1 MKTITQMALSNIKHN
16 RSRSI
21 LIGISILLTS
31 CLLMVVATVGQSI
44 LVNQKENAGVLYGE
58 YEFGLIDVQ
67 PNELDHISHQA
78 NIDHIGVYESVFYTQ
93 IPDITASFLYM
104 DENAFNVASLKLEEG
119 EMPENEDEIAAT
131 REFFQQAGAKGE
143 VGEMVK
149 IPYRVLGKGEI
160 KESIF
165 TISGILPDNNASS
178 AQKRYSGYIS
188 KAFADKVISSQEHS
202 YTVIVKLTEQ
212 NMNYDQI
219 MDLIYKITDSL
230 NFERKNV
237 SVNKP
242 YINWSNDPNIE
253 VIITC
258 VFVVLIIISVSC
270 LVIYNIFYVGIVQR
284 VQEYGK
290 LRAIGS
296 SKRQIRSLIR
306 KEGYLIGSI
315 SIPLGIILGLIISKI
330 SFIIIQNV
338 TTFMPADA
346 KPYKVF
352 FPSIILL
359 VIVVSFMTIMVSLSR
374 PAKIASKISPV
385 DAIRFQN
392 NKTKEKNKRKGHKN
406 VSLILLIISN
416 MSRNKKRTIST
427 ILTMGL
433 SCIMFVSISHLAS
446 SLSIQD
452 LVDRDIEKG
461 DFVLS
466 IDYST
471 NDETYP
477 ENNLNQLQKRELLS
491 ENTIKKIEQI
501 EGVTKV
507 EIGMNLLASSGTLQE
522 GSDVKNFV
530 IQVLDRE
537 AFDKV
542 KKEDYRRG
550 TMDYDTAVK
559 ENGVIYCWDTFFEE
573 SGIILGDIGDI
584 SVYDGD
590 NMVPLSV
597 QVQGTT
603 ASGNGRYIMTEDTY
617 IGLNMENLPITS
629 LYVYCDQDKYDVVK
643 EQMQQLTDQDDFY
656 ELTCRDEIYKMSKLA
671 LQVIIIPI
679 YIFLGIIGVITFMN
693 MANTMITSIITR
705 KKELGTLQAIGLTNK
720 QLTRMLTGEGLIL
733 SIGSLVISLIIGSV
747 LGYRLYLWAF
757 ENRLLG
763 IRAYHFPTIELLC
776 LCIIVIGIQ
785 LVLSAVMTRNI
796 QKETLI
802 ERIRYHD

>member
-31 CLLMVVATVGQSI
+31 CLLMVVGTVGQSI
-44 LVNQKENAGVLYGE
+44 IVNQTENAGVLYGE
-58 YEFGLIDVQ
+58 YEFGLRDVQ
-67 PNELDHISHQA
+67 ANELDKISHQA
-78 NIDHIGVYESVFYTQ
+78 NIDYIGVYETVFNTQ
-93 IPDITASFLYM
+93 IPGITASFLYM
-104 DENAFNVASLKLEEG
+104 DENAFKVASIKLDEG
-119 EMPENEDEIAAT
+119 EMPKNENEIVAT
-131 REFFQQAGAKGE
+131 RDFLQQAGAKGE
-143 VGEMVK
+143 VGETVK

-160 KESIF
+160 KESLF
-165 TISGILPDNNASS
+165 TISGIMPENSASS
-178 AQKRYSGYIS
+178 TQKRYGGYVS
-188 KAFADKVISSQEHS
+188 KSFSDKVISPEDHS
-202 YTVIVKLTEQ
+202 YTAIVKLSELKLDSYETG
-212 NMNYDQI
+212 
-219 MDLIYKITDSL
+219 DLIYEITDSL
-230 NFERKNV
+230 EFDRKNV
-237 SVNKP
+237 SLNMG
-242 YINWSNDPNIE
+242 YISWSKDPSIE
-253 VIITC
+253 VIVTC
-258 VFVVLIIISVSC
+258 VFVALIIISVSC

-290 LRAIGS
+290 LRAIGA

-306 KEGYLIGSI
+306 KEGYLIGCI
-315 SIPLGIILGLIISKI
+315 FIPLGIILGLIISKI
-330 SFIIIQNV
+330 SFIIIQNA
-338 TTFMPADA
+338 TTFMPPEA

-359 VIVVSFMTIMVSLSR
+359 VIVVSFITIMVSLSR
-374 PAKIASKISPV
+374 PAKVASKISPV

-392 NKTKEKNKRKGHKN
+392 NKAKEKNKRKGHKN
-406 VSLILLIISN
+406 ISLILLIISN
-416 MSRNKKRTIST
+416 MSRNKRRTIST

-446 SLSIQD
+446 SLSVQD

-466 IDYST
+466 IDYSS

-477 ENNLNQLQKRELLS
+477 ENNLNQLHKRGLLG

-501 EGVTKV
+501 DGVTKV
-507 EIGMNLLASSGTLQE
+507 EIGMQLLVNSGTLQE
-522 GSDVKNFV
+522 NNDVKNFV

-542 KKEDYRRG
+542 KKEDFKRG

-559 ENGVIYCWDTFFEE
+559 ENGVIYCWDNSFDE
-573 SGIILGDIGDI
+573 SGIALGDRREI

-590 NMVPLSV
+590 NLIPLSV

-603 ASGNGRYIMTEDTY
+603 ASGNGRYIMTEDTLA
-617 IGLNMENLPITS
+617 GLKMENLPITS
-629 LYVYCDQDKYDVVK
+629 LYVYCEQDKYDAVK
-643 EQMQQLTDQDDFY
+643 EQMQQLTDQDDY
-656 ELTCRDEIYKMSKLA
+656 YILTRRDEIVKMSKLA

-679 YIFLGIIGVITFMN
+679 YIFLGIIGAITFMN

-705 KKELGTLQAIGLTNK
+705 KKELGTLQAIGLTNR

-733 SIGSLVISLIIGSV
+733 SMGSLVVSLIIGNI
-747 LGYRLYLWAF
+747 LGYRLYLWAL
-757 ENRLLG
+757 ESRLLG

-785 LVLSAVMTRNI
+785 LVLSAVMTKNI